1 MKTLSRWL
9 VLMLSLTLIFTS
21 AAAAYADAGDTEPA
35 AVPGSSKTEETGESP
50 ESEDPEG
57 TEDPEA
63 DKEDVQNEDPA
74 EDPQEGQGEEA
85 QMPEE
90 EDDQDAGA
98 LSADPGSDD
107 GVAEGSDDTQQK
119 TEKASGGVPAETAPV
134 DKNADPET
142 YTVTWLDYN
151 GDTSAP
157 LEVDENVEAGSA
169 PQYNGSTPARTAS
182 AKYTFTFA
190 GWATAKGAAASEAVQ
205 AGDLQAVSGDVTYYA
220 VYKGTLRSYKVKF
233 ANGYGGTICTRTV
246 YYGKAAT
253 APAAPKR
260 SGYDFAGWNKAFTKI
275 TGNLTVTAKWTKH
288 VHKYRWTVNTKAT
301 YFAEGKKTGV
311 CSCGRKVTKTIPKLT
326 GKNIWVRDSRGNRY
340 YLNSKGQFLTR
351 WNKVVLQGT
360 NTVYWAYFNS
370 KGKYKVSYSA
380 NTRNMF
386 MMADSFKF
394 YFDDSSRPVGGGF
407 HYIDD
412 DLYYMNKYGA
422 VKYGTF
428 KASDGYTYRTDSQGH
443 IGGIALYRY
452 RYGTFVL
459 VDLSSQT
466 FCYYS
471 DGYRRLAGDV
481 VTGTRNLHDTPTGVF
496 SIRSKLRGIYLTGP
510 TWRSYVNYWM
520 AFIGSSYGLHD
531 ASWRTSSQFSDPDTY
546 INNGSHGCVNMRYSD
561 AASLY
566 ELVRI
571 GTTVIVQD

>member
-1 MKTLSRWL
+1 MKIFTRWL
-9 VLMLSLTLIFTS
+9 MLILSATLIFTS
-21 AAAAYADAGDTEPA
+21 ALAVYADTADAEASAEPK
-35 AVPGSSKTEETGESP
+35 SSKTEETSDSP
-50 ESEDPEG
+50 EAGNLEEEAGQEDEVQSEEVLQEPQEQQDDEVQI
-57 TEDPEA
+57 TEQQ
-63 DKEDVQNEDPA
+63 DVQDA
-74 EDPQEGQGEEA
+74 
-85 QMPEE
+85 
-90 EDDQDAGA
+90 QDAGMLRA
-98 LSADPGSDD
+98 
-107 GVAEGSDDTQQK
+107 
-119 TEKASGGVPAETAPV
+119 ASGSGDRGTDSSDNKDLQTDETPGDALTESATV
-134 DKNADPET
+134 KENLEPET

-151 GDTSAP
+151 GNNI
-157 LEVDENVEAGSA
+157 EVDESVEAGST
-169 PQYNGSTPARTAS
+169 PQYNGSAPVRTS
-182 AKYTFTFA
+182 NAKYTYQFA
-190 GWATAKGAAASEAVQ
+190 GWATFKGATAADAVREEQ
-205 AGDLQAVSGDVTYYA
+205 LPAVSGDVTYYA
-220 VYKGTLRSYKVKF
+220 VYKGILRSYKVKF
-233 ANGYGGTICTRTV
+233 INGYGGTICTRTV

-253 APAAPKR
+253 EPAAPKR

-288 VHKYRWTVNTKAT
+288 VHKYRWTVNVKST
-301 YFAEGKKTGV
+301 YFREGKKTGV

-326 GKNIWVRDSRGNRY
+326 GKNIWVRDSSGNRY
-340 YLNSKGQFLTR
+340 YLNSSGKFLTG
-351 WNKVVLQGT
+351 WKKVKLQGT
-360 NTVYWAYFNS
+360 NSVYWAYFNP
-370 KGKYKVSYSA
+370 KGQYKVSYSA

-386 MMADSFKF
+386 MLADGFKF
-394 YFDDSSRPVGGGF
+394 YFDSNSRPVGQGF
-407 HYIDD
+407 HYIND

-466 FCYYS
+466 FWYYS
-471 DGYRRLAGDV
+471 DGYRRMAGDV
-481 VTGTRNLHDTPTGVF
+481 VTGTRNLHDTPTGVY

-531 ASWRTSSQFSDPDTY
+531 ASWRTSSQFSDHSTY

-571 GTTVIVQD
+571 GTTVVVQD